1 MIYFIYYLSYL
12 SFLLFFFLIYRI
24 YKLSFKITKK
34 EIFLFVLT
42 LFFIYSRFI
51 EPNIV
56 LIKNEQIKIGFN
68 ANVVV
73 LSDLHLGVYKD
84 KFFLQKVVDKINTL
98 QGIDF
103 VLIPG
108 DFAYVTTKN
117 NDFVDLF
124 SPFKNLKVPVFATL
138 GNHDL
143 SHPGPEIEKDLIIAL
158 EKYNVKL
165 IENKSIKFNNINILG
180 LGDNFAGTDDINLIT
195 KYKKDQN
202 LIVLTHNPDT
212 VMNYKKADI
221 PDITIAGHSHGGQI
235 RIPFIYKYVI
245 PCKGEFDEGFYDYNQ
260 NKIFVSSGLGE
271 VGLPMR
277 LFIPP
282 TIYFIKFY

>member
-1 MIYFIYYLSYL
+1 MTYIIYYFSYL

-51 EPNIV
+51 EPNLV
-56 LIKNEQIKIGFN
+56 LIKNKQIKTWFN

-73 LSDLHLGVYKD
+73 LSDLHLWVYKD

-98 QGIDF
+98 QWIDF
-103 VLIPG
+103 VLIPW

-124 SPFKNLKVPVFATL
+124 SPLKNLKVPVFATL
-138 GNHDL
+138 WNHDL
-143 SHPGPEIEKDLIIAL
+143 SHPWPEIEKDLIIAL
-158 EKYNVKL
+158 EKYNIKL
-165 IENKSIKFNNINILG
+165 IENKSIKVWDIIILW
-180 LGDNFAGTDDINLIT
+180 LWDNFAWTDDINLIT

-212 VMNYKKADI
+212 VLDYKKDDI
-221 PDITIAGHSHGGQI
+221 PDITITWHTHGWQI

-245 PCKGEFDEGFYDYNQ
+245 PCKWEFDEWFYDYNQ
-260 NKIFVSSGLGE
+260 NKIFVSSWLWE
-271 VGLPMR
+271 VWLPMR